1 MTTNRVQFFN
11 MIEILLALTVVAV
24 GMTSIMGLFPVGLN
38 ASRNAIAQ
46 NMSADVADQMITY
59 FRVMNESAAANYTAN
74 IGTSGTYQA
83 SQYSDEDVI
92 NAQSEAFLTAY
103 KSGDV
108 STSSTTYPRVAS
120 DWAIFKNLAG
130 ASGALEHQMFFV
142 VQGPNCTKDGGNRS
156 IDFSAMVLIWKS
168 QVQIR
173 RLKSDGTT
181 WEIWTP
187 DYDLSGKINIELSWP
202 LELPYNERKKR
213 YYQVVITKP
222 SS

>member
-1 MTTNRVQFFN
+1 

-24 GMTSIMGLFPVGLN
+24 GMTSILGLFPVGLN

-46 NMSADVADQMITY
+46 NMSADVADQMTTY
-59 FRVMNESAAANYTAN
+59 LRVINESSPTTYTAN
-74 IGTSGTYQA
+74 IGTSGTYQTTP
-83 SQYSDEDVI
+83 YSDEDVI
-92 NAQSEAFLTAY
+92 KAQSEAFLTAY

-108 STSSTTYPRVAS
+108 STGSTAYPRVAA

-130 ASGALEHQMFFV
+130 AGGALEHQMFFV

-173 RLKSDGTT
+173 RLDASSN
-181 WEIWTP
+181 WTLWSP
-187 DYDLSGKINIELSWP
+187 AYDISGMINIELSWP

-213 YYQVVITKP
+213 CYQVVITKP
-222 SS
+222 NS